1 MNYTATFLSF
11 ISDDGYAAYRRGLQ
25 GILGEYALEWKTNLS
40 ALRLYLRALLQTY
53 SEWGKGMYKFKDCR
67 CRCIVRHGTMFEGGC
82 RLESGSMRFVCS
94 SRARKI
100 SSCLLAKEIHV
111 ISYYWGESAQR
122 LNRYYR
128 RPECLWHL
136 YMRITDTR
144 LSRTAGI
151 SVDGLPLE
159 LDRGILESYQT
170 RHKRHLL
177 PCWRVIG

>member
-1 MNYTATFLSF
+1 MLHTEEDCRVYWENMRWNGKPTCPHCGS
-11 ISDDGYAAYRRGLQ
+11 ISEHYYKHTQNG
-25 GILGEYALEWKTNLS
+25 
-40 ALRLYLRALLQTY
+40 
-53 SEWGKGMYKFKDCR
+53 GKGMYKFKDRR

-122 LNRYYR
+122 LNRHYR

-177 PCWRVIG
+177 PCWRVVG

>member
-1 MNYTATFLSF
+1 MENQSVRIAALSPS
-11 ISDDGYAAYRRGLQ
+11 ITTNILRMGQRAVQVQGLS
-25 GILGEYALEWKTNLS
+25 L
-40 ALRLYLRALLQTY
+40 
-53 SEWGKGMYKFKDCR
+53 
-67 CRCIVRHGTMFEGGC
+67 RCIVRHGTMFEGETC

>member
-1 MNYTATFLSF
+1 MERCLRGVNLPLRKWFYAICLFLSC
-11 ISDDGYAAYRRGLQ
+11 
-25 GILGEYALEWKTNLS
+25 K
-40 ALRLYLRALLQTY
+40 
-53 SEWGKGMYKFKDCR
+53 KG
-67 CRCIVRHGTMFEGGC
+67 
-82 RLESGSMRFVCS
+82 
-94 SRARKI
+94 I

-122 LNRYYR
+122 LNRHYR

-151 SVDGLPLE
+151 SIDGLPLE

-170 RHKRHLL
+170 RHKKHLL
-177 PCWRVIG
+177 PCWRVISKFKRTRKSNHAHVWLDFFMLITYICRTLFLNLFGSLRIVSDFFG